1 MWTSVSGWWS
11 IVTWANERH

>member
-1 MWTSVSGWWS
+1 VSGWWS